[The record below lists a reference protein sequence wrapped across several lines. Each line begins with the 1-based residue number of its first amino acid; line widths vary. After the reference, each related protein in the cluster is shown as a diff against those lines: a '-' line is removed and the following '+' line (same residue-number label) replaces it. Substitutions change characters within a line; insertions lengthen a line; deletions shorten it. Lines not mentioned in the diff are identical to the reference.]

1 MSGKGCVP
9 YLLHIARYL
18 RFTQLPLLHRLEG
31 VGVGRLVALCG
42 RRLLHDGNEG
52 AVAEELHV
60 HLDGGSLV
68 HGDQGTERVV
78 AVEDVRDE
86 LFCVESVED
95 DSPGG

>member
-1 MSGKGCVP
+1 M
-9 YLLHIARYL
+9 
-18 RFTQLPLLHRLEG
+18 
-31 VGVGRLVALCG
+31 
-42 RRLLHDGNEG
+42 
-52 AVAEELHV
+52 AEELHV